1 MNDKYLQQLL
11 AKQQYVF
18 ENEFAQKV
26 VNAVLE
32 NTTPAAV
39 RNIFWYVSGV
49 AASLLLCSTVVYL
62 QDGYLSFDTFLGI
75 DSLNNDTLN
84 ELSFYL

>member
-1 MNDKYLQQLL
+1 MTDKYLKQLL

-26 VNAVLE
+26 VNAVIE